1 VLEASFLNAITSSP
15 AGLLQYVAA
24 APESDLSSGEMLG
37 AAQTFFGPFGDC
49 FIAEGS
55 PNPELLEKLGVF
67 KNVLGCSTA
76 RAARALK
83 EIAEPLSRVDGEVY
97 RRLVEKTR
105 MGPSGRVILLSGAT
119 SQAVEAVR
127 EVLKP
132 LAKVVDAEERYWKAV
147 MSQPRRQRAE
157 ALARLALQGADKA
170 LSKLIFLSKEDAA
183 AAFKIRDLADQFPEM
198 FGRENMICLVALART
213 YPLMRGAVDSLLE
226 RRPETMLSLL
236 IHAARQHGNVWAA
249 ERLYQEAVFHLENFQ
264 LKHMLMAARLA
275 AENYHAA
282 KSLEHVVMSQ
292 WILNLSEK
300 DRSKLLLQM
309 EISAQKNP
317 QADTALGLWFQ
328 RAEKIRRRSLSSR
341 DKGH

>member
-1 VLEASFLNAITSSP
+1 MLEASFLNAITSRP

-24 APESDLSSGEMLG
+24 APESDLFSGEILG

-49 FIAEGS
+49 FIAESGAD
-55 PNPELLEKLGVF
+55 PELLEKLGVF

-132 LAKVVDAEERYWKAV
+132 LAKVVDAKVVDARERYLKAV
-147 MSQPRRQRAE
+147 MSQPPRQRAE

-170 LSKLIFLSKEDAA
+170 LGKLIFLSKEDAA
-183 AAFKIRDLADQFPEM
+183 AAFKIRDLADQSPVI

-236 IHAARQHGNVWAA
+236 IHAARQPGNVWAA

-309 EISAQKNP
+309 EISAQKKP
-317 QADTALGLWFQ
+317 QADTALGRWFQ
-328 RAEKIRRRSLSSR
+328 RAEKIM
-341 DKGH
+341 